1 MANET
6 THILIVDDEP
16 SHSTLIQRSLLGSN
30 DAATVS
36 IAANLQACR
45 GEVARQRPDIMLLD
59 LNLPDGSTLAFL
71 EQIAATDTFPV
82 LIMTSSGSE
91 ALAVE
96 TLKAGAIDYLVKSP
110 QAFDDMPRTIERC
123 LREWRLQQEHQHAI
137 HGLRESERRFRTLLQ
152 DIRSVAVQ
160 GYRVDGTVHYWNRA
174 SEELYGYSATEALG
188 RKLCELIIPADM
200 TAEVR
205 RNIDEMSQSGE
216 PAPSQEY
223 QLKRKDGSEVMVF
236 TSHAILAEPGRAAEF
251 YCIDID
257 ITERKKNEEQLNKLS
272 QVVEQS
278 PTMVIITDLN
288 GVIEYVNPFFSKVT
302 GYPAGEVIGSNF
314 KTFQLNGMT
323 ATEYQQLWQQ
333 LESGEDWHGEIHNQ
347 RKNGSNFWERVLIS
361 PLRDR
366 QGNICNYI
374 SIREDISAHKVYE
387 QQLQH
392 QATHDALTG
401 LVNRSLL
408 KDRID
413 QAVHQSQRNSRA
425 AALLLLD
432 LDRFKVINDTLG
444 HSVGDELLC
453 EVASR
458 LTKAVRETDTVARL
472 GGDEFVVLLTEITSL
487 DRVAM
492 IAEKILTCL
501 NKSYY
506 LAGQQLSLS
515 ASIGI
520 SLCPKDANDSDNLIR
535 FADIAMY
542 QAKKKKGTFAFYA
555 ADMNLDLQH
564 ASIKEPGL

>member
-1 MANET
+1 MINQT

-16 SHSTLIQRSLLGSN
+16 SHVALIQRSLLGAN
-30 DAATVS
+30 DAITMSVAT
-36 IAANLQACR
+36 NLQNCR
-45 GEVARQRPDIMLLD
+45 KEIARQRPDIMLLD

-71 EQIAATDTFPV
+71 EQIATTNTFPV

-96 TLKAGAIDYLVKSP
+96 ALKAGAIDYLVKSP
-110 QAFDDMPRTIERC
+110 QAFKDMPRTIERC

-137 HGLRESERRFRTLLQ
+137 HALRESERRFRTLLQ

-160 GYRVDGTVHYWNRA
+160 GYGVDGTVHYWNRA
-174 SEELYGYSATEALG
+174 SEELYGYSSAEAFG
-188 RKLCELIIPADM
+188 RKLWELIIPAEM
-200 TAEVR
+200 ANEVQ
-205 RNIDEMSQSGE
+205 RNIDDMSQSGE

-223 QLKRKDGSEVMVF
+223 QLKHKDGSDVMVF
-236 TSHAILAEPGRAAEF
+236 TSHAIHAEPGHAPEF

-257 ITERKKNEEQLNKLS
+257 ITERKRNEAQLDKLS

-278 PTMVIITDLN
+278 PAMVIITDLS
-288 GVIEYVNPFFSKVT
+288 GVIEYANPFFSKVT
-302 GYPAGEVIGSNF
+302 GYAVDDVIGTNF

-323 ATEYQQLWQQ
+323 EEEYRKLWQQ
-333 LESGEDWHGEIHNQ
+333 LEAGEDWHGEVHNK
-347 RKNGSNFWERVLIS
+347 RKNGSNYWERVLIS

-366 QGNICNYI
+366 QGEICNYI
-374 SIREDISAHKVYE
+374 SIREDISAHKEYE

-408 KDRID
+408 KDRIT
-413 QAVHQSQRNSRA
+413 QAAHQAQRNSKA
-425 AALLLLD
+425 AALILLD
-432 LDRFKVINDTLG
+432 LDGFKAINDTLG
-444 HSVGDELLC
+444 HSIGDELLC
-453 EVASR
+453 ECASR

-472 GGDEFVVLLTEITSL
+472 GGDEFVVLLTEVTNLES
-487 DRVAM
+487 VAV

-501 NKSYY
+501 NKPFH
-506 LAGQQLSLS
+506 LAGQDLSLS

-520 SLCPKDANDSDNLIR
+520 SLCPQDAGDHNNLIR

-542 QAKKKKGTFAFYA
+542 QAKKKKGCFSFYSS
-555 ADMNLDLQH
+555 DVNN
-564 ASIKEPGL
+564 P